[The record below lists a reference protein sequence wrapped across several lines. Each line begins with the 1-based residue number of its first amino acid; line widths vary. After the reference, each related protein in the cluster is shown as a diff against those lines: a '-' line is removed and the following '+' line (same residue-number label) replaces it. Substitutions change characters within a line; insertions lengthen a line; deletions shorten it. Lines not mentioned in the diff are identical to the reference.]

1 MKQIILLLFLIIFF
15 PMTAISQ
22 EKITLDLEN
31 RPVIEA
37 LRQIEKQSGYIFSY
51 SPSLLKNS
59 PPVPV
64 RIADEP
70 LEKVL
75 RVLFSKTDI
84 QAVIQGKYIILK
96 KRPKEVIISGFIYDR
111 ESHESLIAAN
121 VYDLVSGQGT
131 VSNNFGFYSLSV
143 PPGKIELRP
152 SYVGYTSGN
161 HPFTATQDTV
171 IHFFL
176 QPSSSLS
183 EVVIEGKKRSIV
195 ASSETGKISMTSE
208 EIKSMPSLL
217 GEQDL
222 IKALQQIP
230 GVSVGTEGMAG
241 MYVRGGNIDE
251 NLYLMDGNPM
261 YHVNHMFG
269 FFSTFNPEAVK
280 IMNFYKGSFPAR
292 FGGRLSSVVDVR
304 TNDGDM
310 NKYRGMLSI
319 GLLSSR
325 LNFQGP
331 VIRNKTSFNF
341 SLRRTYLDAITRP
354 IIHYSYK
361 KSLKN
366 NPEDASKDELL
377 YYFYDMNAKINH
389 QFSARSRLFL
399 SFYSGMDKARV
410 GFEGE
415 REKEYEP
422 NDGTDPF
429 QPDFMKSHSLNQF
442 STTWGTRMASLNWA
456 YAVNN
461 KLFSNIIFSYSKYNS
476 DITTRDDSKLLS
488 KYHVQQ
494 GDSVVTK
501 NSFYQSVYRSSIED
515 IGIRVD
521 MDYTPLRDHLIR
533 FGGSFLHHNFYP
545 EENITSLSEENNEET
560 KKEEVVFADNLI
572 KVQEISLYA
581 EDEVDLNDQLSIN
594 AGIHL
599 SGFLVQGKNYLSLQ
613 PRISGRYMLSDN
625 VSVKTSYAK
634 MNQYVHL
641 LQNSIASLPNDLW
654 VPITKNIKPMVSHQI
669 SAGIYGVYKGYDLS
683 MEAYYKRSKNQVE
696 YIEGASYLK
705 LNTNWEERVAQG
717 NATAYGLE
725 WLVRKNFGKTTGW
738 LGYTLSWANRHFP
751 GGEINY
757 GNPYPA
763 KTDNRHKINLVV
775 KHTLN
780 KKFDLNGSWVY
791 SSGNWITLPT
801 EQYIS
806 ANSVQYYYRSRNNY
820 KMPGYHRLD
829 LGVNYYRHKKNGR
842 MGIWNVSVYNVY
854 NKMNPFLIYPVSEMY
869 DQGSGQYKHQKRYK
883 RLSILPVIPSFSY
896 TYTF

>member
-1 MKQIILLLFLIIFF
+1 MKQNILLLLLIISF
-15 PMTAISQ
+15 PMAAISQ
-22 EKITLDLEN
+22 EKITLDVEN
-31 RPVIEA
+31 RPVTEA
-37 LRQIEKQSGYIFSY
+37 LRQIEKQSGYTFSY
-51 SPSLLKNS
+51 SPSLLKNF
-59 PPVPV
+59 PPVTV
-64 RIADEP
+64 RITDEP
-70 LEKVL
+70 LEKAL
-75 RVLFSKTDI
+75 QVLFGKTDI

-96 KRPKEVIISGFIYDR
+96 KRPKEVTVSGFVYDR

-121 VYDLVSGQGT
+121 IYDQVSGQGA

-143 PPGKIELRP
+143 PPGEIELRP
-152 SYVGYTSGN
+152 SYVGYASKN
-161 HPFTATQDTV
+161 HPFRATQDTV

-183 EVVIEGKKRSIV
+183 EVVIEGKKQGIV
-195 ASSETGKISMTSE
+195 GSSETGKISMTSE
-208 EIKSMPSLL
+208 EIKSIPSLL

-222 IKALQQIP
+222 IKALQQMP

-251 NLYLMDGNPM
+251 NLYLVDGNPM

-280 IMNFYKGSFPAR
+280 VMNFYKGSFPAR

-310 NKYRGMLSI
+310 NKYRGTVSI

-325 LNFQGP
+325 LNIQGP
-331 VIRNKTSFNF
+331 IIRNKTSFNF
-341 SLRRTYLDAITRP
+341 SLRRTYMDAITGP
-354 IIHYSYK
+354 LIHYSNK
-361 KSLKN
+361 RNIKD
-366 NPEDASKDELL
+366 NPEDFWRDKLL

-389 QFSARSRLFL
+389 QFSDRSRLYL
-399 SFYSGMDKARV
+399 SIYSGIDKAKLGV
-410 GFEGE
+410 EGE
-415 REKEYEP
+415 REES
-422 NDGTDPF
+422 NSTDPF
-429 QPDFMKSHSLNQF
+429 QPDFMKSYTFNQF

-461 KLFSNIIFSYSKYNS
+461 KLFSNITFSYSKYNS
-476 DITTRDDSKLLS
+476 DITTRDDSKSLL
-488 KYHVQQ
+488 KYHLQQ
-494 GDSVVTK
+494 GDSVITR
-501 NSFYQSVYRSSIED
+501 NSFHQSVYRSSIED
-515 IGIRVD
+515 IGMRID
-521 MDYTPLRDHLIR
+521 MDYTPLPGHLVR

-545 EENITSLSEENNEET
+545 EENITFLSEENNEET
-560 KKEEVVFADNLI
+560 KKEEVVFANDLI

-581 EDEVDLNDQLSIN
+581 EDEVDINDKLRVN

-599 SGFLVQGKNYLSLQ
+599 SDFLVQGKNYLSLQ
-613 PRISGRYMLSDN
+613 PRISGRYMLSEN
-625 VSVKTSYAK
+625 VSVKASYAK

-654 VPITKNIKPMVSHQI
+654 VPITKNIKPMVSHQV
-669 SAGIYGVYKGYDLS
+669 SAGIYGAYKGYDLS
-683 MEAYYKRSKNQVE
+683 MEGYYKKSKNQVE
-696 YIEGASYLK
+696 YIEGASYLE
-705 LNTNWEERVAQG
+705 LNTNWQEKVAQG

-738 LGYTLSWANRHFP
+738 LGYTLSWANRQFP

-763 KTDNRHKINLVV
+763 KTDNRHKINLAV

-806 ANSVQYYYRSRNNY
+806 VQGMQNYYRSRNNY

-829 LGVNYYRHKKNGR
+829 LGINYYRHKKNGR

-854 NKMNPFLIYPVSEMY
+854 NKMNAFLVYPIQDFMYDPVSN
-869 DQGSGQYKHQKRYK
+869 GYKSNKRYK
-883 RLSILPVIPSFSY
+883 KLSILPIIPSFSY